1 VNNDMVKSITKPKGI
16 KEEKKELLHA
26 LETKVTEGV
35 QRLVT

>member
-1 VNNDMVKSITKPKGI
+1 MVKSI